1 MERQRVE
8 VSGKSPRE
16 EIARVLVRLE
26 EWLREDQPGVKV
38 RRLTACGDRIELGE
52 DGLHFLDAT
61 AAPRR
66 LGEVKHRRPAHETV
80 ERAGALIEHWPEVT
94 ERVLV
99 ASLAE
104 RGGTPREVS
113 GREQWPSLHRKQT
126 SLGFG
131 EDRFDGLARTAHHFD
146 PRQDE
151 LRGQAILRLT
161 RVTPESGRLLRGRRG
176 CVPLG
181 GVSRRPREVHQ
192 SLSQWTEPGLRAH
205 AGHRTI

>member
-8 VSGKSPRE
+8 VNGKSPRE

-26 EWLREDQPGVKV
+26 ERLRAYQPGVKN
-38 RRLTACGDRIELGE
+38 RRLTARGDRIELGE

-104 RGGTPREVS
+104 RRGTAREVS
-113 GREQWPSLHRKQT
+113 GREQWPSLHCMQP

-131 EDRFDGLARTAHHFD
+131 EDRFDRLARTAHAFD
-146 PRQDE
+146 PCE
-151 LRGQAILRLT
+151 
-161 RVTPESGRLLRGRRG
+161 
-176 CVPLG
+176 
-181 GVSRRPREVHQ
+181 
-192 SLSQWTEPGLRAH
+192 
-205 AGHRTI
+205 